1 MLLLLAA
8 IGGTALADQPKNLG
22 IGKPITEA
30 QIAPWNIDV
39 VGLTGAGLPPG
50 KGSVAEGT
58 TIWESK
64 CASCHGV
71 FGEGAG
77 KFPVIAGG
85 AGSLK
90 ADTPEKT
97 VGSYWPYAPTLFDYI
112 KRAMPFYAPQS
123 LTDHEVYALTAYV
136 LNLNDIV
143 PKTAVLDAST
153 LAAIKMPNRDG
164 FIRAE
169 WDTKNV
175 ACMSNCK
182 PGPAKIS
189 SDLVSLHVTPDE
201 KEAGSVGSSIDIG
214 EISAAENKAAASPA
228 PPVAGKVAIDVTAKS
243 TAVSFAQVAPIIA
256 QRCTACHGAKPTV
269 AGFSTAPMGIKFDTP
284 AEIKAQVATIKSQSV
299 TSHQMPLG
307 NMTHMTDAERTLI
320 GKWIA
325 AGASLK

>member
-1 MLLLLAA
+1 MFKSHRSLVVLLLLAG
-8 IGGTALADQPKNLG
+8 IGGTAMADQPKNLG

-58 TIWESK
+58 TIWEAK

-123 LTDHEVYALTAYV
+123 LSDHEVYALTAYI

-143 PKTAVLDAST
+143 PKTAVLDAPT

-164 FIRAE
+164 FIKAE

-182 PGPAKIS
+182 PGPAKIT
-189 SDLVSLHVTPDE
+189 SDLVNLHVTPDE
-201 KEAGSVGSSIDIG
+201 KESGSVGSPVDIG
-214 EISAAENKAAASPA
+214 SISATEEKPAASPA
-228 PPVAGKVAIDVTAKS
+228 AGVN
-243 TAVSFAQVAPIIA
+243 FAQVAPIIS
-256 QRCTACHGAKPTV
+256 QRCTVCHGAKPTL
-269 AGFSTAPMGIKFDTP
+269 AGFSSAPMGIKFDTP

-307 NMTHMTDAERTLI
+307 NITHMTDAERTLI

-325 AGASLK
+325 GGAPLK